1 MEGILRGEG
10 LWQEAIADALRLVP
24 RPITADPRLLPRDI
38 DDAPREERWDRSRF
52 PPARAASTLLLI
64 YPAADGSLTIPLTVR
79 HAALRNH
86 AGEVSLPGGAV
97 DPADA
102 SAEAAALR
110 EAHEEVGVEPGL
122 VRVLGTLDRVW
133 IPVSNFELQPFVGAV
148 DRRPV
153 LRPHVAE
160 VASIVELPLSHLLS
174 EAALTEELIEG
185 DGWRLRAGVYRYGGQ
200 RIWGATARILA
211 MFSGAMR
218 LLPSVPSAAGTDGGA
233 DR

>member
-1 MEGILRGEG
+1 M
-10 LWQEAIADALRLVP
+10 
-24 RPITADPRLLPRDI
+24 
-38 DDAPREERWDRSRF
+38 DDAPRRDRWDRSGF
-52 PPARAASTLLLI
+52 PPARAASTLLLV

-79 HAALRNH
+79 HAALRTH

-97 DPADA
+97 DPTDA

-122 VRVLGTLDRVW
+122 VRVLGMLDPVW

-148 DRRPV
+148 ARRPV

-160 VASIVELPLSHLLS
+160 VASIVEMPLAHLLS

-185 DGWRLRAGVYRYGGQ
+185 DGWRLQAGVYRYGGQ

-211 MFSGAMR
+211 MFTSAMR
-218 LLPSVPSAAGTDGGA
+218 LLPSERSAPGADGGA